1 MRYKEKNFHHK
12 GGQILKRVA
21 LRVHG
26 IAIFGDTQTQLDIE
40 LPSKT
45 QVTLK
50 IALSEGFGLP
60 DLQRLSSSS

>member
-1 MRYKEKNFHHK
+1 MRYKEKKFHHK
-12 GGQILKRVA
+12 GSQILKQVA
-21 LRVHG
+21 QRAHG
-26 IAIFGDTQTQLDIE
+26 IAVFGDTQTHLDIE

-60 DLQRLSSSS
+60 DLQRSSSSS